1 VLGKLRLPA
10 EKNWPADERRYPQIR
25 KHLLAESRE
34 NTENFRLGLR
44 LVRVDLNSLTES
56 VIGSAFEV
64 SNTLVA
70 GFLEKVYER
79 ALVNELGL
87 RGITAATQTT
97 YPVAY
102 KGHVIAEFQPD
113 MVVENILIVAAI
125 VGNLVGYWTGR
136 RAGTA
141 LYSRQD
147 SRFFKRRHLERTR
160 DFYERH
166 GGKTIVITRFM
177 PIVRTF
183 APIVAGAAPMPF
195 ARFATY
201 NVVGAIL
208 WVISLTVGGYTLGRV
223 IPDIDSKIHIV
234 VAIVIVLS
242 FVPGIV
248 SWLRNRSRTAG

>member
-1 VLGKLRLPA
+1 VLDFIQNAFATLYNVPELIAFVGLTGMAIIVFA
-10 EKNWPADERRYPQIR
+10 ETGLFIGFFFPGDS
-25 KHLLAESRE
+25 LLVTAGIFAAHGDF
-34 NTENFRLGLR
+34 NIVT
-44 LVRVDLNSLTES
+44 LN
-56 VIGSAFEV
+56 
-64 SNTLVA
+64 
-70 GFLEKVYER
+70 
-79 ALVNELGL
+79 
-87 RGITAATQTT
+87 
-97 YPVAY
+97 
-102 KGHVIAEFQPD
+102 
-113 MVVENILIVAAI
+113 VVLIVAAI
-125 VGNLVGYWTGR
+125 AGNLVGYWTGR

-208 WVISLTVGGYTLGRV
+208 WVVSLTVGGYTLGRV

>member
-1 VLGKLRLPA
+1 VLDFIQNAFATLYNVPELIAFVGLTGMAIIVFA
-10 EKNWPADERRYPQIR
+10 ETGLFIGFFFPGDS
-25 KHLLAESRE
+25 LLVTAGIFAAHGDF
-34 NTENFRLGLR
+34 NIVT
-44 LVRVDLNSLTES
+44 LN
-56 VIGSAFEV
+56 
-64 SNTLVA
+64 
-70 GFLEKVYER
+70 
-79 ALVNELGL
+79 
-87 RGITAATQTT
+87 
-97 YPVAY
+97 
-102 KGHVIAEFQPD
+102 
-113 MVVENILIVAAI
+113 VVLIVAAI
-125 VGNLVGYWTGR
+125 AGNLVGYWTGR

>member
-1 VLGKLRLPA
+1 VLDFIQNAFATLYNVPELIAFVGLTGMALIVFA
-10 EKNWPADERRYPQIR
+10 ETGLFIGFFFPGDS
-25 KHLLAESRE
+25 LLVTAGIFAAHGDF
-34 NTENFRLGLR
+34 NI
-44 LVRVDLNSLTES
+44 V
-56 VIGSAFEV
+56 
-64 SNTLVA
+64 TL
-70 GFLEKVYER
+70 
-79 ALVNELGL
+79 
-87 RGITAATQTT
+87 
-97 YPVAY
+97 
-102 KGHVIAEFQPD
+102 D
-113 MVVENILIVAAI
+113 VVLIVAAI
-125 VGNLVGYWTGR
+125 AGNLVGYWTGR

-208 WVISLTVGGYTLGRV
+208 WVVSLTVGGYTLGRV

>member
-1 VLGKLRLPA
+1 VLDFIQNAFATLYNVPELIAFVGLTGMAIIVFA
-10 EKNWPADERRYPQIR
+10 ETGLFIGFFFPGDS
-25 KHLLAESRE
+25 LLVTAGIFAAHGDF
-34 NTENFRLGLR
+34 NI
-44 LVRVDLNSLTES
+44 V
-56 VIGSAFEV
+56 
-64 SNTLVA
+64 TL
-70 GFLEKVYER
+70 
-79 ALVNELGL
+79 
-87 RGITAATQTT
+87 
-97 YPVAY
+97 
-102 KGHVIAEFQPD
+102 D
-113 MVVENILIVAAI
+113 VVLIVAAI
-125 VGNLVGYWTGR
+125 SGNLVGYWTGR

-208 WVISLTVGGYTLGRV
+208 WVVSLTVGGYTLGRV

-234 VAIVIVLS
+234 IAIVIVLS

-248 SWLRNRSRTAG
+248 SWLRNRSRTAS

>member
-1 VLGKLRLPA
+1 MLGKLRLQA

-64 SNTLVA
+64 SNTLGA

-113 MVVENILIVAAI
+113 MVVENILIVELKCVDRFGPTHLAQCLSYLQASGLTLALLLNFQHSK
-125 VGNLVGYWTGR
+125 VQCR
-136 RAGTA
+136 R
-141 LYSRQD
+141 
-147 SRFFKRRHLERTR
+147 
-160 DFYERH
+160 
-166 GGKTIVITRFM
+166 V
-177 PIVRTF
+177 VREF
-183 APIVAGAAPMPF
+183 
-195 ARFATY
+195 
-201 NVVGAIL
+201 
-208 WVISLTVGGYTLGRV
+208 
-223 IPDIDSKIHIV
+223 
-234 VAIVIVLS
+234 
-242 FVPGIV
+242 
-248 SWLRNRSRTAG
+248 

>member
-1 VLGKLRLPA
+1 VLDFIQNAFATLYNVPELIAFVGLTGMAIIVFA
-10 EKNWPADERRYPQIR
+10 ETGLFIGFFFPGDS
-25 KHLLAESRE
+25 LLVTAGIFAAHGDF
-34 NTENFRLGLR
+34 NIVTLN
-44 LVRVDLNSLTES
+44 LV
-56 VIGSAFEV
+56 
-64 SNTLVA
+64 
-70 GFLEKVYER
+70 
-79 ALVNELGL
+79 
-87 RGITAATQTT
+87 
-97 YPVAY
+97 
-102 KGHVIAEFQPD
+102 
-113 MVVENILIVAAI
+113 LIVAAI
-125 VGNLVGYWTGR
+125 AGNLVGYWTGR
-136 RAGTA
+136 RAGVA
-141 LYSRQD
+141 LYSRPD

-183 APIVAGAAPMPF
+183 APIVAGAAPMPLV
-195 ARFATY
+195 RFATY

-208 WVISLTVGGYTLGRV
+208 WVVSLTVGGYTLGRV